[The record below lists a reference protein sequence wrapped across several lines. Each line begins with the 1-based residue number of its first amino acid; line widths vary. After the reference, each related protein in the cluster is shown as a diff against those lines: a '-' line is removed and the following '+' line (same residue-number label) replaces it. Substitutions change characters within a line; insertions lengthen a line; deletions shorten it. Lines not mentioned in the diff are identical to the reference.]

1 VMAYDVSKGG
11 ALSNG
16 RKFAEPEWPKNVNVS
31 GADGMTVDS
40 EGNLYV
46 ATTKSVQM
54 FNKKGTRLATIS
66 CPSPTNNVTFGG
78 VANKTLFNVSSR

>member
-1 VMAYDVSKGG
+1 
-11 ALSNG
+11 
-16 RKFAEPEWPKNVNVS
+16 
-31 GADGMTVDS
+31 MTVDS